1 VALEEESDLESRSA
15 SARKERGAFYTP
27 KRIASFIAEWAIR
40 DKQDKL
46 LDPGAGE
53 GIFLTEGYKRLKELG
68 SGSNDPSDQIFG
80 VELDTNAVRDATEG
94 LQELGGTKVRLVNRD
109 FFDIEPPTPLESE
122 SGMIPLVDTVVGNPP
137 YIRYHSFKGEARS
150 KGLAAAKAAGVELTS
165 LTSSWAPFIVHATR
179 FLTSKGRLGMVVPA
193 ELLTVDYAAPIR
205 QMLLEQFKD
214 ITIISFEKRV
224 FPEVLEDTAILL
236 ADKNGGRKGLSV
248 LRLVDLEQL
257 NHLDPES
264 LASNATPK
272 TIVPRNEFEEKW
284 TRYLL
289 AFGDYAIY
297 REVVSRPEI
306 VPLSVF
312 GRVDIGVVTGDNEYF
327 ILSSSEVS
335 ALHIEKKFLKPIVSG
350 ANHLEGAVFAR
361 SDWKKLWDTN
371 HKCKLL
377 HITLPKEEIKKYSV
391 WQYLLKGEDKQIHER
406 YKTSQRDPWY
416 EVPYVRIPSCFLTY
430 MSYKFPRLVLNKAKV
445 TNTNTIHSVMV
456 INKNH
461 AKPLVAG
468 FYNTLTLLSTELVGR
483 SYGGGVLKL
492 ETQEAEKIKVPR
504 LDHRISKELANN
516 LDRVDR
522 LIKKKAPDEAIRLID
537 GMVLEGYLGLGTSVV
552 KKLMEAYGSIR
563 SRRLAKAL

>member
-1 VALEEESDLESRSA
+1 MLTKNRDETMTSA
-15 SARKERGAFYTP
+15 SSRKERGAFYTP
-27 KRIASFIAEWAIR
+27 RRIASFIVKWAIR
-40 DKQDKL
+40 EKQDRI

-53 GIFLTEGYKRLKELG
+53 GIFLAEAYKRLKELG
-68 SGSNDPSDQIFG
+68 LGPRDATNQIFG
-80 VELDTNAVRDATEG
+80 VELDAIDARNAEEVLKECGVKAHII
-94 LQELGGTKVRLVNRD
+94 NRD
-109 FFDIEPPTPLESE
+109 FFEVKPPSLIAPSLES
-122 SGMIPLVDTVVGNPP
+122 IPFVDVIVGNPP
-137 YIRYHSFKGEARS
+137 YIRYHLFKGDDRR
-150 KGLAAAKAAGVELTS
+150 KGLASARAAGIELTS
-165 LTSSWAPFIVHATR
+165 LTSSWAPFVVHASS
-179 FLTSKGRLGMVVPA
+179 FLSPKGRLGMVVPA
-193 ELLTVDYAAPIR
+193 ELLSVDYASPIR
-205 QMLLEQFKD
+205 RMLLENFKD
-214 ITIISFEKRV
+214 ISIISFEKRV
-224 FPEVLEDTAILL
+224 FSDVLEDTIILL
-236 ADKNGGRKGLSV
+236 ADRNGVRKGLSV

-257 NHLDPES
+257 DRLDPYS

-284 TRYLL
+284 TKYLL

-312 GRVDIGVVTGDNEYF
+312 GTVDIGVVTGDNEYF
-327 ILSSSEVS
+327 ILSSSEVN
-335 ALHIEKKFLKPIVSG
+335 ALHIEKKFLKPIVSC
-350 ANHLEGAVFAR
+350 ANHLEGAVFAT

-391 WQYLLKGEDKQIHER
+391 WRYLLKGEQKKIHER

-430 MSYKFPRLVLNKAKV
+430 MSYKFPRLVLNEARV

-456 INKNH
+456 IKRKH
-461 AKPLVAG
+461 AKPLVAS

-504 LDHRISKELANN
+504 LNRGMSKELANN

-537 GMVLEGYLGLGTSVV
+537 GIVLEGYLGLGTSAV